1 MRLAIKHRFSSI
13 KADWERLYLLTPEVS
28 PFLHPGAFAVAYRY
42 FYPYYLVWRTLP
54 TFAVFADNDKVRAI
68 VPLLKSNGKFR
79 LFGDVNGYNE
89 CGLLYDD
96 RAILSEVFSLLHKRF
111 GEVEFMKIDERS
123 PISNYR
129 GDMAQASDN
138 VAISF
143 DEDFD
148 GYFNGLSKSV
158 RQNIRTAYNRLKT
171 DGNSLSME
179 YYCHNMGGYIP
190 VNQIIG
196 VYVKRHKERYG
207 VDTGHLKQWFLKHQN
222 FATRYYIDAPNAF
235 TAVLYINNEIV
246 GFLSGLHNE
255 RTLIVP
261 RLSINSEFRRYSPG
275 FILICETIKH
285 LQENT
290 AIRCLDLS
298 LGDEQYKYQLGGKTH
313 LSYRFSI

>member
-1 MRLAIKHRFSSI
+1 M
-13 KADWERLYLLTPEVS
+13 
-28 PFLHPGAFAVAYRY
+28 
-42 FYPYYLVWRTLP
+42 
-54 TFAVFADNDKVRAI
+54 
-68 VPLLKSNGKFR
+68 
-79 LFGDVNGYNE
+79 
-89 CGLLYDD
+89 
-96 RAILSEVFSLLHKRF
+96 
-111 GEVEFMKIDERS
+111 
-123 PISNYR
+123 
-129 GDMAQASDN
+129 
-138 VAISF
+138 
-143 DEDFD
+143 
-148 GYFNGLSKSV
+148 
-158 RQNIRTAYNRLKT
+158 
-171 DGNSLSME
+171 
-179 YYCHNMGGYIP
+179 P

-207 VDTGHLKQWFLKHQN
+207 LDTGRLKQWFLKHQN

-285 LQENT
+285 LQKNT